1 MNVIVQWKVI
11 QFVCKIVSSLMFYFV
26 LVCYE
31 FGHGIRVTSGL
42 WSIEFQGNCIPD
54 SWNLIVMGGETDY
67 VQMQGWGDKL
77 SQHSSQHSYVLKNLY
92 AAIVHC
98 RKWRGWHCF
107 LFITH
112 CSSQPFTLLE
122 SEGRKLK

>member
-54 SWNLIVMGGETDY
+54 SWNLIVMGGETVD
-67 VQMQGWGDKL
+67 VHMQGGGDML
-77 SQHSSQHSYVLKNLY
+77 SQHSSQHSYVLTNLY
-92 AAIVHC
+92 ATLVHC
-98 RKWRGWHCF
+98 RK
-107 LFITH
+107 
-112 CSSQPFTLLE
+112 
-122 SEGRKLK
+122 